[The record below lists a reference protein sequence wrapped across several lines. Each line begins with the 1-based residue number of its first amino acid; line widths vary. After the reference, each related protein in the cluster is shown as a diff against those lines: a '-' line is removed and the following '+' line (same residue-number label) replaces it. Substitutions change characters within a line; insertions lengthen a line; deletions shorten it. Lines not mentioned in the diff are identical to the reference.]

1 MSNAHIPAPLPNLAE
16 RVRAELIRSLYL
28 HRSSLYFGFVAQ
40 MVAAVVT
47 FWETQDRAF
56 MFFGLIHIVVIV
68 ARSLDWR
75 HYLRH
80 EYEPQGAT
88 PEAINR
94 LENRYIFGSAA
105 AGLSIGVPAAYAM
118 FFYPGS
124 AAAIISYGLMASSM
138 ISVTG
143 RNYGSAKNVTII
155 TLCCGGPFM
164 FAALINKVTYL
175 QMTAPLM
182 IAVMISARQ
191 MAGNVR
197 KTLEEYVEVRY
208 RLKSMVDQFD
218 AALNNMPGG
227 LVMITAEGRISV
239 INQMAHNILGIP
251 LSFDFEGRRIES
263 LIRYGVR
270 RKKNEWTPIQRDLFN
285 DQIKKLLDGRSRREL
300 VCFEGGTA
308 LEFSINHSQKVSG
321 IEGGSVLVFEDV
333 SSRIEAQERVNFLAH
348 HDVMTS
354 LANRGHMA
362 DLLEKAVKGMKED
375 ERIAF
380 CLFDVDKFKQINDTR
395 GHAAGDKVIINIAG
409 RLKQIDDPRA
419 VVARIGG
426 DEFVLCFHSLSVD
439 EDASSLL
446 DNAFLSI
453 CAPQMVDGKVMHVR
467 CSGGVSIH
475 HKKAFKLE
483 EALMKSDIALYESK
497 KRPDVI
503 WSLFSIRMDEEQRAL
518 QQTKTDL
525 VRAIEMEQLVAVYQP
540 MYTPDGMRIECCEA
554 LARWE
559 HPTKGPIDP
568 SVFIEM
574 AEGMKII
581 GDITRQV
588 LFTACRDCMQ
598 WPSHISVS
606 VNLSSLDLLNDGIV
620 EQIMQAL
627 AETGLPPHRLQVEV
641 TESALAS
648 DTEKVAERLYRI
660 KALGVKTALDDFGTG
675 YSSLQFLND
684 LPIDKI
690 KIDRTFV
697 RRITE
702 DEKALRMFRA
712 IVNMSDEIGF
722 EIVVEGVEGRD
733 QLAVINRMT
742 RGVHLVQGYIFGLPS
757 PASQIAEMSDKL
769 RMLPVNG
776 VLIDED
782 AISLDADVPML
793 EEAACDMRET
803 ELGAFVYDR

>member
-1 MSNAHIPAPLPNLAE
+1 MSNARIPAPLPNLAE
-16 RVRAELIRSLYL
+16 RVRAELVKSLYL
-28 HRSSLYFGFVAQ
+28 NRSSLYFGFVAQ
-40 MVAAVVT
+40 MVAAAVT

-56 MFFGLIHIVVIV
+56 LLFGLIHTIVIV
-68 ARSLDWR
+68 ARSLDWE
-75 HYLRH
+75 HYLRNG
-80 EYEPQGAT
+80 YDPQSAT
-88 PEAINR
+88 AKAINR
-94 LENRYIFGSAA
+94 LENRYIAGSTAS
-105 AGLSIGVPAAYAM
+105 GLSIGVPAAYAL

-143 RNYGSAKNVTII
+143 RNYGSSKNVTIV
-155 TLCCGGPFM
+155 TLCCCGPLM
-164 FAALINKVTYL
+164 FAALINEVSYL
-175 QMTAPLM
+175 QMAAPLM
-182 IAVMISARQ
+182 LAVMISARQ

-239 INQMAHNILGIP
+239 INRMAYKILGIP

-263 LIRYGVR
+263 LIRYGIR
-270 RKKNEWTPIQRDLFN
+270 RRKNEWTPVQRDLFN
-285 DQIKKLLDGRSRREL
+285 DQIKKLLDGRSRKEL
-300 VCFEGGTA
+300 VCFQGGIA

-321 IEGGSVLVFEDV
+321 VEGGSVLVFEDV
-333 SSRIEAQERVNFLAH
+333 SARIEAQERVNFLAH
-348 HDVMTS
+348 HDVMTG

-362 DLLEKAVKGMKED
+362 DLIEKAVKGMGED

-380 CLFDVDKFKQINDTR
+380 CLYDVDKFKQINDTR
-395 GHAAGDKVIINIAG
+395 GHGVGDKVIVNIAN
-409 RLKQIDDPRA
+409 RLQQIDDPRA
-419 VVARIGG
+419 IVARVGG
-426 DEFVLCFHSLSVD
+426 DEFVLCFHSLCID
-439 EDASSLL
+439 EDIGSLF

-453 CAPQMVDGKVMHVR
+453 CAPQMIEGKVMHVR

-475 HKKAFKLE
+475 SPDNFELE

-503 WSLFSIRMDEEQRAL
+503 WTLFSKRMDEEQRAL

-525 VRAIEMEQLVAVYQP
+525 VRAIQMEQFVAVYQP

-559 HPTKGPIDP
+559 HPTKGPINP

-574 AEGMKII
+574 AEGMKVI

-606 VNLSSLDLLNDGIV
+606 VNLSALDLLNDGIV

-627 AETGLPPHRLQVEV
+627 DETGLPPHRLQVEV
-641 TESALAS
+641 TETVLAS
-648 DTEKVAERLYRI
+648 NTEKVAERLHKI

-675 YSSLQFLND
+675 YSSLQYLND

-757 PASQIAEMSDKL
+757 PASQIAGMSDKL

-782 AISLDADVPML
+782 ALRLETDLPML
-793 EEAACDMRET
+793 EEPACDMRPKET
-803 ELGAFVYDR
+803 AAFAYDC